1 MAGRV
6 LMVSRVW
13 IRWTG
18 LAGLVA
24 LGAAVLLALP
34 AAGAGDP
41 DVLWK
46 IVHGQCA
53 PHQAAA
59 LDPAP
64 CAFVTPASAK
74 GLGYA
79 VLKDRDGASQYLLIP
94 TDRVTGIEDRKVL
107 KPGSES
113 YIERAWAFRNLAFA
127 RLGRTLPDTAVS
139 LAINSEHGRSQNQ
152 LHIHID
158 CIRTDV
164 RDALRRNQAA
174 IGSALTPLPEALAG
188 HAYLAMAIPAV
199 DIERTNLFRRL
210 ARTVP
215 AGSMGRETLV
225 VVGATLASGE
235 PGFDVLADRADTA
248 SGDRA
253 SGEELQDHDCAIK
266 AETP

>member
-1 MAGRV
+1 M
-6 LMVSRVW
+6 W

-18 LAGLVA
+18 LAGLA
-24 LGAAVLLALP
+24 LLGAGGLLALP
-34 AAGAGDP
+34 ALGAGDP

-64 CAFVTPASAK
+64 CAFVTPASAP

-94 TDRVTGIEDRKVL
+94 TDRVTGIEDPKVL
-107 KPGSES
+107 KPGSET
-113 YIERAWAFRNLAFA
+113 YLERAWAFRTLAFA

-152 LHIHID
+152 LHVHID
-158 CIRTDV
+158 CVRIDV

-174 IGSALTPLPEALAG
+174 IGTALKPLPETLAG
-188 HAYLAMAIPAV
+188 HAYLAMAIPAL
-199 DIERTNLFRRL
+199 DLQRTNLFRRL
-210 ARTVP
+210 ARTAP
-215 AGSMGRETLV
+215 PGGMGRETLV
-225 VVGATLASGE
+225 VVGATLATGE
-235 PGFDVLADRADTA
+235 PGFDVLVDRADSA

-253 SGEELQDHDCAIK
+253 SGEELQDHGCAIK

>member
-1 MAGRV
+1 M
-6 LMVSRVW
+6 W

-18 LAGLVA
+18 LPVVA
-24 LGAAVLLALP
+24 VLGAAGLLALP

-64 CAFVTPASAK
+64 CAFVTPASAA

-94 TDRVTGIEDRKVL
+94 TDRVTGIEDPKVL
-107 KPGSES
+107 KPGSET
-113 YIERAWAFRNLAFA
+113 YLERAWAFRSLMFA
-127 RLGRTLPDTAVS
+127 RLGRTLPDAAVS
-139 LAINSEHGRSQNQ
+139 LAINSAHGRSQNQ
-152 LHIHID
+152 LHVHID
-158 CIRTDV
+158 CVRADV
-164 RDALRRNQAA
+164 RDALKRNQAA
-174 IGSALTPLPEALAG
+174 IGATLKPLPEPLAR
-188 HAYLAMAIPAV
+188 HAYLAMAIPAA
-199 DIERTNLFRRL
+199 DLARTNLFRRL

-215 AGSMGRETLV
+215 AGSMDRETLV

-235 PGFDVLADRADTA
+235 PGFDLLVDRADSA
-248 SGDRA
+248 SADRA
-253 SGEELQDHDCAIK
+253 SGEELQDHDCALK
-266 AETP
+266 AEAP